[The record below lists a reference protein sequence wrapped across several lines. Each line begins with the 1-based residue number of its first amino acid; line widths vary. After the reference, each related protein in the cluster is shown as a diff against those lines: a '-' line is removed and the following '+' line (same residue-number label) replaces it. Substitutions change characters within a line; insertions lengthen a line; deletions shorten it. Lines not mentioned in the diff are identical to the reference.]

1 MTLSGAMMFLLA
13 VFFLWHTIT
22 AILMLVRYKLDRG
35 ERGWLFLYMLLC
47 ALGLTLFGVGM
58 VCEIVRLA
66 RMYG

>member
-22 AILMLVRYKLDRG
+22 AITMLVRYKLDRS

-47 ALGLTLFGVGM
+47 ALGLALFGVGL